1 VKRGRNE
8 YNIYILTLFHKYNEK
23 CLEKWHNI
31 LVIKKGERY
40 KMAFIVI
47 DLEFNNLE
55 GIHKYYPDLFVEYPS
70 LENIYLDNE
79 IIEIGAIKLDNY
91 MKPLNEFKAYIKP
104 SVIPVLNP
112 KVSEITNITEKDLE
126 NGLSFNEGI
135 EKLSELID
143 EGDII
148 CSWAKDDI
156 IEIINNAIY
165 HKYKNLNWLK
175 NYLDLQEYS
184 TKILAKKKSLSLKN
198 ALEELKI
205 RVDNNKLHDALNDAI
220 YTAEVFK
227 RIYNSRVLKNY
238 IIKDIYNMP
247 AMGLKNLF
255 EYKLDIEKISCKCPK
270 CNININLEYDFI
282 PMKWRFIA
290 LGQCSKCGN
299 KIMDEVIVKQTF
311 SGDEVYNEVASII
324 DEIEYINYAYKI
336 KKIENK
342 LNNY

>member
-1 VKRGRNE
+1 
-8 YNIYILTLFHKYNEK
+8 
-23 CLEKWHNI
+23 
-31 LVIKKGERY
+31 
-40 KMAFIVI
+40 MAFIII

-55 GIHKYYPDLFVEYPS
+55 GIHRYYPNIYTEYPC
-70 LENIYLDNE
+70 LENLDLDNE

-91 MKPLNEFKAYIKP
+91 MKPLDEFKAYIKP

-112 KVSEITNITEKDLE
+112 KISEITNITEEDLE
-126 NGLSFNEGI
+126 KGLSFQEGL

-165 HKYKNLNWLK
+165 YKYDNLNWLK

-247 AMGLKNLF
+247 AVYVKNLS
-255 EYKLDIEKISCKCPK
+255 EYKLDREKINSKCPK
-270 CNININLEYDFI
+270 CNVKIDIEYDFL
-282 PMKWRFIA
+282 PMKWRFLAI
-290 LGQCSKCGN
+290 GKCPKCGN
-299 KIMDEVIVKQTF
+299 KVIDEVIVKKTF
-311 SGDEVYNEVASII
+311 SGNEVYNEISTLIN
-324 DEIEYINYAYKI
+324 EIEYMNYSYKF

-342 LNNY
+342 LINY

>member
-1 VKRGRNE
+1 
-8 YNIYILTLFHKYNEK
+8 
-23 CLEKWHNI
+23 
-31 LVIKKGERY
+31 
-40 KMAFIVI
+40 MAFVII

-55 GIHKYYPDLFVEYPS
+55 GIHKYYPNLFKEYPS
-70 LENIYLDNE
+70 LENIDLDNE

-91 MKPLNEFKAYIKP
+91 MKPLNEFKAFIKP

-112 KVSEITNITEKDLE
+112 KISEITNITEEDLKK
-126 NGLSFNEGI
+126 GLSFEEGI
-135 EKLSELID
+135 EKLSKLID

-165 HKYKNLNWLK
+165 YKYDNLHWLK

-205 RVDNNKLHDALNDAI
+205 KIDNNKLHDALNDAI

-247 AMGLKNLF
+247 AMDIKNLT
-255 EYKLDIEKISCKCPK
+255 EYQLDREKIKCKCPK
-270 CNININLEYDFI
+270 CNVEIDLEYDFLPI
-282 PMKWRFIA
+282 KWRFVAI
-290 LGQCSKCGN
+290 GKCPKCNN
-299 KIMDEVIVKQTF
+299 KIIDEVIVKQTF
-311 SGDEVYNEVASII
+311 SGDEVYKEIITII
-324 DEIEYINYAYKI
+324 DEIEYMNYSYKI
-336 KKIENK
+336 KKMRIN
-342 LNNY
+342 

>member
-1 VKRGRNE
+1 
-8 YNIYILTLFHKYNEK
+8 
-23 CLEKWHNI
+23 
-31 LVIKKGERY
+31 
-40 KMAFIVI
+40 MAFIII

-55 GIHKYYPDLFVEYPS
+55 GIHKYYPDLYKKYPS
-70 LENIYLDNE
+70 LEDIDLDNE

-91 MKPLNEFKAYIKP
+91 MKPLREFKAYIKP

-112 KVSEITNITEKDLE
+112 KISEITSITESDLE
-126 NGLSFNEGI
+126 NGLSFKDGI

-156 IEIINNAIY
+156 IEIINNALHY
-165 HKYKNLNWLK
+165 KYENLNWLK

-184 TKILAKKKSLSLKN
+184 TKILGKKKSLSLKN

-205 RVDNNKLHDALNDAI
+205 KVDNSKLHDALNDAI
-220 YTAEVFK
+220 YTSEVFK

-247 AMGLKNLF
+247 AMDIKNLN
-255 EYKLDIEKISCKCPK
+255 EYKLDKAKLKCKCPK
-270 CNININLEYDFI
+270 CNLDIDFEYDFV

-290 LGQCSKCGN
+290 LGKCNKCNN
-299 KIMDEVIVKQTF
+299 KIIDEVRVKETF
-311 SGDEVYNEVASII
+311 SGEEVYNEVSTII
-324 DEIEYINYAYKI
+324 DELEYINYSYKV
-336 KKIENK
+336 KKIINK
-342 LNNY
+342 LSNY